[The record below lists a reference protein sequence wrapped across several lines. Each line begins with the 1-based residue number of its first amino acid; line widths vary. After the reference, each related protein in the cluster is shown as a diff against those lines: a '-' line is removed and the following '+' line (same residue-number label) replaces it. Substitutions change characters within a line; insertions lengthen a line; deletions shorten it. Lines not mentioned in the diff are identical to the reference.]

1 MGRWIKVRDGI
12 NEEKRIRFSIWNV
25 ERKVWKFEEL
35 IHRNA
40 ARNTAYKWYESITN
54 SRPKFYY

>member
-25 ERKVWKFEEL
+25 ERKVWKFEKL
-35 IHRNA
+35 IYRNA

-54 SRPKFYY
+54 SRLKFYN